1 MTNKQ
6 QQSTTVKAI
15 ITVETHQGDGFGS
28 TESLV
33 EWMSTCLNCNPNNAT
48 ASIKVLADG
57 GLILEPSDP
66 ALPAVLKLSAERNME
81 VFREMLES
89 ADCVSVSGSPL
100 LSSFTTSEPT
110 GEASNEIVCFS
121 WLDDVDQDKT
131 CVSVTEGDIANGTW
145 AASCFRFT
153 DASGNLTVVAFY
165 DLALKSPRVK
175 PI

>member
-6 QQSTTVKAI
+6 KQTTTVKAK
-15 ITVETHQGDGFGS
+15 ITVETHLGAGFSS

-33 EWMSTCLNCNPNNAT
+33 EWMSACLNCNANNAT

-57 GLILEPSDP
+57 SPILEPSDP
-66 ALPAVLKLSAERNME
+66 SLPNVLKLSPERNLE
-81 VFREMLES
+81 IFLGMLES

-121 WLDDVDQDKT
+121 WLDTDNQVNS
-131 CVSVTEGDIANGTW
+131 CVSITEGDIANGTW

-153 DASGNLTVVAFY
+153 DESGNLTVVAFY
-165 DLALKSPRVK
+165 DLALKSPRV
-175 PI
+175 